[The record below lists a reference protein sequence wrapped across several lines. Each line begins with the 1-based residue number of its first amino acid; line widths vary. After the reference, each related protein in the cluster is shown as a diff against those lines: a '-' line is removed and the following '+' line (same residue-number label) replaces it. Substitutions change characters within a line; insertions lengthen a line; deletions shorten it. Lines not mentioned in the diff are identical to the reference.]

1 MKKEL
6 LKMKYRVPMP
16 PEDASKIEFI
26 LWRFKELGITSQD
39 LVQIAYNKQRE
50 FIDNLTFEDVK
61 IALKKVLSKRE
72 IQHTLITGISLDVL
86 AENNLLPNPLEKIVK
101 EDRGT
106 YGVDELLMDS
116 STLYGT
122 IALTNALGLDTHK
135 SGIIKKIDELGKN
148 SEYTTTFLDD
158 LLCMLVGCTEG
169 YLAHKYEIGHD
180 TSNENSITDE
190 KLINNF

>member
-6 LKMKYRVPMP
+6 LKMKYRVLMP
-16 PEDASKIEFI
+16 SENASKIEFI

-39 LVQIAYNKQRE
+39 LAQIAYNKQRE
-50 FIDNLTFEDVK
+50 FIDTLTFEDVK
-61 IALKKVLSKRE
+61 VALKKVLSKRE
-72 IQHTLITGISLDVL
+72 IQHALVTGISLDVL
-86 AENNLLPNPLEKIVK
+86 AENDLLPNPLEKIVK

-106 YGVDELLMDS
+106 YGVDELIMDS

-135 SGIIKKIDELGKN
+135 SGIIKKVDELGKT